1 MYHKMD
7 ESMKFRVNYMTWGC
21 LPATTTV
28 SAKSFADA
36 RQVFYSTEHG
46 INTMRIDSIE
56 KV

>member
-1 MYHKMD
+1 
-7 ESMKFRVNYMTWGC
+7 MKYRINYMTWSN

-28 SAKSFADA
+28 SAKSFAEA